1 MIFTYHEALL
11 HQSFSSGDVT
21 SHLLVFVRLVDM
33 VNRRP
38 REVPKRD
45 GEESIALV
53 KDTGKGIIPSS
64 DGCEYAANPTSL
76 LHCNDH
82 GRGRVTMEMG
92 DSKQEI
98 VEVEEEK
105 DQKHGNAGL
114 EGA

>member
-1 MIFTYHEALL
+1 MATYHEALL
-11 HQSFSSGDVT
+11 NQSFFFRGVT

-33 VNRRP
+33 VNGRP
-38 REVPKRD
+38 REVPERD

-64 DGCEYAANPTSL
+64 DGREYAANPTSL
-76 LHCNDH
+76 LHCSNH
-82 GRGRVTMEMG
+82 ARRRVTMEMG
-92 DSKQEI
+92 DSNQEV